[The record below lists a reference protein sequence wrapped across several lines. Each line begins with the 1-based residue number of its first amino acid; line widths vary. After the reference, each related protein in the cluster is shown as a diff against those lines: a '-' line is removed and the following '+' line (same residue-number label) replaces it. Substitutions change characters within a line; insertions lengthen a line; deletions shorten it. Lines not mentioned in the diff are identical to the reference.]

1 MKLTHIFTVAACCLS
16 VACNR
21 QTAEKPAPEDSP
33 KSSTEVTVKL
43 PSLDAA
49 VDKLKADV
57 KDVAEAAK
65 EKLAEN
71 AEVEIERIAKQ
82 LDEVAGDFN
91 TNAGQL
97 EGDAKEQFEKMRVE
111 FDRKKEV
118 FRQKLKEFKE
128 GSEEIS
134 KFKKLFAEA
143 FPKEFKK
150 IRFPET
156 SGIGFKPISFWQ
168 AWGLILLSQI
178 LFKANMHSTART
190 GRWRHRDPAHPE
202 SATTPSDS
210 PLGGSSS

>member
-21 QTAEKPAPEDSP
+21 QTAEKPAPKASP

-43 PSLDAA
+43 PSLDEA

-128 GSEEIS
+128 GSEDARAELLKGLYDS
-134 KFKKLFAEA
+134 LAEMKSALDRAAEA
-143 FPKEFKK
+143 FRQSAPPAE
-150 IRFPET
+150 
-156 SGIGFKPISFWQ
+156 SKPS
-168 AWGLILLSQI
+168 
-178 LFKANMHSTART
+178 
-190 GRWRHRDPAHPE
+190 
-202 SATTPSDS
+202 
-210 PLGGSSS
+210 